1 MSSFLVCQ
9 LACFDM
15 GCCCWFHIKKLF
27 TDFISLFSKPV
38 LDRVTCGCFVCNS
51 MAQAQIDMKLAE
63 EKLIADAMA
72 CDHDK
77 FKDKTVKRKSLGR
90 RSRRRTT
97 TLYKNVLQNQS
108 SESSCTESVSRRL
121 DLNEKNV

>member
-1 MSSFLVCQ
+1 
-9 LACFDM
+9 
-15 GCCCWFHIKKLF
+15 
-27 TDFISLFSKPV
+27 
-38 LDRVTCGCFVCNS
+38 

-72 CDHDK
+72 CGHDK